1 MADVYVGRANRPTSA
16 VEKTRSV
23 REGGTM
29 LRPASA
35 GVWRGKPTNSAL
47 GTAKDRDLLTD
58 MTSEESATSRSYASE
73 ASQQGAVQGLR
84 DRVGKASVSRA
95 SSASSTNSIRRT
107 DGDTRKKGTDVWM
120 VAPIHAPPAGRQGW
134 GEDNQAEKHSKWG
147 SPSGGRGDGSTNYL
161 LLSERIRKLTR
172 LPSEKD
178 RNRLQRLEESLQAAA
193 SGGRSAKPYLDI
205 LERLGRLY
213 NSIAMQYLQ
222 QGEHSFALILLQS
235 AESLISESVA
245 GIPSLEPLKGLTY
258 NNLGCYFRREGM
270 PMEALKWLRQAH
282 DIEQRVGQ
290 DSSRSSTFLN
300 LCAVYSLLGKHLEAL
315 QCATQA
321 LKHLKAVL
329 QRNPDAS
336 LSATVPGMEKVDTA
350 SMLAIAYHNI
360 AVEQEY
366 LSRFDEAVGS
376 YRKALEVAE
385 TQCGSSSQ
393 LAGKIRLALAAA
405 DNAAQA
411 AACTSLDT
419 ETSVASLESRAVGE
433 HYASLAGRGGARKE
447 QEARASSMRERTSG
461 SEHGQ
466 HRDKS
471 REETDMTIQ
480 SMSMD
485 SLSEAGSGGAQ
496 RKEAQDRLPSASAGK
511 SVGGKSVGVK
521 ADRDQR
527 VTVQNESSLGS
538 ERSRGSGSSRE
549 RSKRPLSAAR
559 LPTNDASSS
568 VDAPVYPPQS
578 RVKRHSRKTARP
590 RTAGRER
597 MADQDRE
604 ELLAMTDPSS
614 SDAGEYEAVAD
625 DAALSDNESQAAW
638 QSGNKSWESGQEGG
652 EGASV
657 FGGKSQEA
665 ESWSKRR
672 SGRPMS
678 ASRPADSL
686 LPTSCT
692 SQARTRASRKTAR
705 PRTAG
710 RERMRETD
718 REDLLVLSSASEDG
732 GSYEYLSEGDDDAP
746 HRGSAVTRVED
757 RASGKEVRVG
767 RGTNERRSE
776 SSSARVDQGGGEQG
790 GGEQGGVGK
799 RRGNRPLSAGVSFNS
814 PSNVV
819 HMIRPQS
826 APAVRLD
833 GRPVAGARGARG
845 ARAGRDSVDEDE
857 DEDEEEDDEEEILD
871 SDAEQDGRVPF
882 VAPEGAALRL
892 RPLDSGQ
899 IRVKRVSP
907 GSGKQANSLPK
918 GSLPK
923 GSLPKGAALPA
934 LLRESDD
941 EADEEE
947 LDTKGILLQQT
958 QVLTAELEKSKQRER
973 ELYVRLSRLEDSRA
987 QVHVAE
993 KKQALLPGP
1002 TNAPRKKPAF
1012 GLPEAGLDVLDG
1024 EDAPDDKAVGVGGMV
1039 RGEANG
1045 HAHKPILPPSRA
1057 LPPRPT
1063 NSVSRARSK
1072 TVNGLGADRAGTGAG
1087 DGVDDIAEIRELT
1100 ASLRIA
1106 AHYKSSGSMPSSPAP
1121 SSSSSVAGTVAGT
1134 VSGKSTQWKPPAGLH
1149 DMLAKPPA
1157 LPSKGVSTLPHNN
1170 VTLDAT
1176 RAGEGES
1183 TRPPPFQSSSGTLN
1197 HDRSAAWSEQAGS
1210 KARSVAVP
1218 TQQAAS
1224 NGDMSDSSRASSV
1237 SRPAALRPLP
1247 ASRRRRQ
1254 KAEASRAAQLE
1265 RAAAQTLQDAWRA
1278 HVARARVERRR
1289 ALSRRRAAKAASAG
1303 AHAHPPRRAHVHE
1316 ADRRQESRRY
1326 ESQESRKYESRSG
1339 ASERGSGRSRQ
1350 QSASAQILLV
1360 SEDKGRRA
1368 AALRLQRVVRGWQ
1381 VRRLVEETMGWS
1393 LGHQACRRGR
1403 DSRYSSKAHD
1413 GSEYRR
1419 RPPSTAAHHD
1429 SELASRGVGRQTPLH
1444 STGVGEESL
1453 EGLLQDLGL

>member
-1 MADVYVGRANRPTSA
+1 MGRANRPTSA

-35 GVWRGKPTNSAL
+35 GVWRGKPTNTAL
-47 GTAKDRDLLTD
+47 GTAKDRGLLTD
-58 MTSEESATSRSYASE
+58 TTSEESATSRSCASE

-95 SSASSTNSIRRT
+95 SSVSSTNSSRRT
-107 DGDTRKKGTDVWM
+107 DVDSRKKGTDVWM
-120 VAPIHAPPAGRQGW
+120 VAPIHAPPTGRQGW
-134 GEDNQAEKHSKWG
+134 GEDNQADKQSKWG
-147 SPSGGRGDGSTNYL
+147 SPSGGGGDGSTNYL
-161 LLSERIRKLTR
+161 LRSERIRKLSR

-235 AESLISESVA
+235 AESLISEGGA
-245 GIPSLEPLKGLTY
+245 GMQSLEPLKGLTY

-329 QRNPDAS
+329 QRNPQAS

-405 DNAAQA
+405 HNAAQA
-411 AACTSLDT
+411 AASTTLDT
-419 ETSVASLESRAVGE
+419 DTSVASLESRAVGE
-433 HYASLAGRGGARKE
+433 DYASLAGRGGARKE

-466 HRDKS
+466 HRGKS
-471 REETDMTIQ
+471 REESDMTIQ

-496 RKEAQDRLPSASAGK
+496 RKEAQDRLPSASGGK
-511 SVGGKSVGVK
+511 SVGGKGLEASVRGK
-521 ADRDQR
+521 GDRDQR
-527 VTVQNESSLGS
+527 VTVQHESSLGS
-538 ERSRGSGSSRE
+538 EKSRGSGSSRE

-568 VDAPVYPPQS
+568 VDAPEYPPPS

-614 SDAGEYEAVAD
+614 SDAGEYEAVAE

-638 QSGNKSWESGQEGG
+638 RSGNKSWESGQEGG

-686 LPTSCT
+686 LPTSST
-692 SQARTRASRKTAR
+692 SQGRTRASRKTAR

-746 HRGSAVTRVED
+746 HRSSAVARVED

-767 RGTNERRSE
+767 RGTSERRSE
-776 SSSARVDQGGGEQG
+776 SSSALVDQGGGEQD
-790 GGEQGGVGK
+790 GVGK

-833 GRPVAGARGARG
+833 GRLAAGARGARG
-845 ARAGRDSVDEDE
+845 ARAGRDSVNEDE

-871 SDAEQDGRVPF
+871 SDAEQGGRVPF
-882 VAPEGAALRL
+882 VAPEGAGLRL

-907 GSGKQANSLPK
+907 GSGTQASSQPK

-923 GSLPKGAALPA
+923 AAALPA
-934 LLRESDD
+934 LLCQSDD

-973 ELYVRLSRLEDSRA
+973 ELYDRISRLEDSRA
-987 QVHVAE
+987 QVHAGE
-993 KKQALLPGP
+993 KKQALQPVPL
-1002 TNAPRKKPAF
+1002 NQARKKPAF

-1024 EDAPDDKAVGVGGMV
+1024 EDAPDDNAVGAGGMQ

-1072 TVNGLGADRAGTGAG
+1072 TVNVLGADKAGTGAG

-1121 SSSSSVAGTVAGT
+1121 SSSSSVAGTV
-1134 VSGKSTQWKPPAGLH
+1134 SGKSTQWKPPAGLH
-1149 DMLAKPPA
+1149 DMLARPPA
-1157 LPSKGVSTLPHNN
+1157 PPSKIMSTLAHNN
-1170 VTLDAT
+1170 VTFDAM
-1176 RAGEGES
+1176 RPGEGERA
-1183 TRPPPFQSSSGTLN
+1183 RPPPAQSSTGTLN
-1197 HDRSAAWSEQAGS
+1197 HDRSAAWSEHAGS
-1210 KARSVAVP
+1210 GARRVAVA
-1218 TQQAAS
+1218 TEQAASSKQQAAS

-1254 KAEASRAAQLE
+1254 KAEASGAAQLE

-1289 ALSRRRAAKAASAG
+1289 ALSRRRAGKAASAG
-1303 AHAHPPRRAHVHE
+1303 AHAHPPRRAHAHQ
-1316 ADRRQESRRY
+1316 ADRRQESRKY
-1326 ESQESRKYESRSG
+1326 ESQESRKYDSRSG

-1350 QSASAQILLV
+1350 QSGSAQMILV
-1360 SEDKGRRA
+1360 SEDKARRA

-1393 LGHQACRRGR
+1393 LGHQARPSRRGR
-1403 DSRYSSKAHD
+1403 DSRYSSKASCAHD

-1419 RPPSTAAHHD
+1419 RPPSTAAHDD

>member
-1 MADVYVGRANRPTSA
+1 MAEVYVPGQRGRASRPTSA
-16 VEKTRSV
+16 VEKTRSI
-23 REGGTM
+23 REGGAM

-35 GVWRGKPTNSAL
+35 GVWRGKPANPVL
-47 GTAKDRDLLTD
+47 GSAKDRGLLAD
-58 MTSEESATSRSYASE
+58 MTSEESATSRSSASE
-73 ASQQGAVQGLR
+73 ASQQGAVQSLR

-95 SSASSTNSIRRT
+95 SSASSTSSRHQSARAG
-107 DGDTRKKGTDVWM
+107 GDSRKKGSDVWM
-120 VAPIHAPPAGRQGW
+120 VAPIEPPAGRQGW
-134 GEDNQAEKHSKWG
+134 GENGQAAHHGKG
-147 SPSGGRGDGSTNYL
+147 GSGGGSGRDSSINYL
-161 LLSERIRKLTR
+161 VRSERLRKLSR

-193 SGGRSAKPYLDI
+193 TNGGRSAKPYVDM

-222 QGEHSFALILLQS
+222 QGEHNFALDLLQS
-235 AESLISESVA
+235 AESLISEGGASSQ
-245 GIPSLEPLKGLTY
+245 SLESLKGLTY

-329 QRNPDAS
+329 QQNPDAS

-366 LSRFDEAVGS
+366 LARFDEAVGS

-385 TQCGSSSQ
+385 TQCGSGSQ
-393 LAGKIRLALAAA
+393 LAAKIRLALAAA

-411 AACTSLDT
+411 AASTTLDT

-433 HYASLAGRGGARKE
+433 DYPARTTRRRDSE
-447 QEARASSMRERTSG
+447 QA
-461 SEHGQ
+461 Q
-466 HRDKS
+466 QRDKS
-471 REETDMTIQ
+471 KREADMCIQ

-485 SLSEAGSGGAQ
+485 SLSEASSAGAR
-496 RKEAQDRLPSASAGK
+496 RKEAREEQDADDAPAGMQRARAKGAATRGSDPGIQSFQDCSAGPSAAAKGDK
-511 SVGGKSVGVK
+511 L
-521 ADRDQR
+521 
-527 VTVQNESSLGS
+527 VQNESSWGS
-538 ERSRGSGSSRE
+538 EKSRGSGSSRE

-559 LPTNDASSS
+559 LPANDVSSS
-568 VDAPVYPPQS
+568 VDAPEPPPES

-597 MADQDRE
+597 MADHDRE

-625 DAALSDNESQAAW
+625 DAPLSDNESQAAPRAG
-638 QSGNKSWESGQEGG
+638 SKAWENGQEGG

-657 FGGKSQEA
+657 FGGKSHQG
-665 ESWSKRR
+665 SLSKRQ

-678 ASRPADSL
+678 ASRPPDSL
-686 LPTSCT
+686 LPTGST

-746 HRGSAVTRVED
+746 HRSAAVVRVGD

-767 RGTNERRSE
+767 RGTSESRSE
-776 SSSARVDQGGGEQG
+776 GLSTRVEGGGAHGGGEQG
-790 GGEQGGVGK
+790 AVGK

-833 GRPVAGARGARG
+833 GRPAAGARGARV
-845 ARAGRDSVDEDE
+845 AGQDSVDEDQ
-857 DEDEEEDDEEEILD
+857 DDNYDDEEEEDEEILD
-871 SDAEQDGRVPF
+871 SDAETGGRVPF
-882 VAPEGAALRL
+882 VGGESGGRRL

-899 IRVKRVSP
+899 VRVKRASS
-907 GSGKQANSLPK
+907 GSVTQASSQATKSLLPK
-918 GSLPK
+918 GS
-923 GSLPKGAALPA
+923 GLPA

-958 QVLTAELEKSKQRER
+958 EVLTAELEKSKQRER
-973 ELYVRLSRLEDSRA
+973 DLHDRITRLEESRA
-987 QVHVAE
+987 AAAQKPPLPAPVH
-993 KKQALLPGP
+993 P
-1002 TNAPRKKPAF
+1002 PRRKPAF

-1024 EDAPDDKAVGVGGMV
+1024 EDGPDDRAASGGGMV
-1039 RGEANG
+1039 AGGASGN
-1045 HAHKPILPPSRA
+1045 KPVLPASRA

-1063 NSVSRARSK
+1063 NSVSRVHARSK
-1072 TVNGLGADRAGTGAG
+1072 TGNVSGPDVPMAG
-1087 DGVDDIAEIRELT
+1087 DGGYVDDVAEIRELT

-1121 SSSSSVAGTVAGT
+1121 SSASSVAGTPSV
-1134 VSGKSTQWKPPAGLH
+1134 KSSQWRPPAGMY

-1157 LPSKGVSTLPHNN
+1157 PGKGTAALAQNN
-1170 VTLDAT
+1170 VTFDAGRREGE
-1176 RAGEGES
+1176 RAGV
-1183 TRPPPFQSSSGTLN
+1183 PPAHSSSVVN
-1197 HDRSAAWSEQAGS
+1197 HPSSAWSEETGIRV
-1210 KARSVAVP
+1210 RSRAAP
-1218 TQQAAS
+1218 APAPAPAQQASS
-1224 NGDMSDSSRASSV
+1224 NGNMSDSSRASSV

-1265 RAAAQTLQDAWRA
+1265 RAAAQTLQDAWKA

-1289 ALSRRRAAKAASAG
+1289 ALSRRRATKAAYGGAQ
-1303 AHAHPPRRAHVHE
+1303 AHASRRAQGHE
-1316 ADRRQESRRY
+1316 AGSRNESRRY
-1326 ESQESRKYESRSG
+1326 DSRS
-1339 ASERGSGRSRQ
+1339 ATSERASGRSRQ
-1350 QSASAQILLV
+1350 QSGSAQMRLV
-1360 SEDKGRRA
+1360 SEDKARRA

-1381 VRRLVEETMGWS
+1381 ARRLVEETMGWS
-1393 LGHQACRRGR
+1393 LGLQAVRRGGDAR
-1403 DSRYSSKAHD
+1403 GSKASWARD
-1413 GSEYRR
+1413 AGQYPRASQYV
-1419 RPPSTAAHHD
+1419 AALDD